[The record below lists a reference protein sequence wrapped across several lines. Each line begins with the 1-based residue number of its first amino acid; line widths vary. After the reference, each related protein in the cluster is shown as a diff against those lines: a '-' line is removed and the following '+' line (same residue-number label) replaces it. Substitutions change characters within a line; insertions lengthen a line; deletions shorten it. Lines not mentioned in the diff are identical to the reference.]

1 MKNTKKLN
9 QMLTRNIV
17 ISSVVWASVI
27 LACSLNSEG
36 SNKGIT
42 YILISGFF
50 VEFLRITSSNKSLKK
65 ADNQE
70 EI

>member
-9 QMLTRNIV
+9 QMFTRNII

-36 SNKGIT
+36 SNNEIT